1 MCGESTSRYDED
13 VFLWCCIRKTFFFG
27 VLSSRLSTLFVLM
40 GARGRTTPE
49 QGQGHSS
56 MKKPKQTLAL
66 FYCQNTPESGEKD
79 RQALE
84 EEYGGRLKL
93 FPLPCGGRLEPLHLL
108 RALEEF
114 ADAVYV
120 ITCPEGA
127 CRYFEGNL
135 RARKRAESGSSFRIR
150 DRAGKGEGGDRG
162 QQQGSPQVPRRT
174 NRRNHGKDQTPQR
187 LTCSQHS
194 QRKRKKRG
202 EPS

>member
-1 MCGESTSRYDED
+1 
-13 VFLWCCIRKTFFFG
+13 
-27 VLSSRLSTLFVLM
+27 
-40 GARGRTTPE
+40 
-49 QGQGHSS
+49 

-84 EEYGGRLKL
+84 EEYGGRLRL

-135 RARKRAESGSSFRIR
+135 RARKRADVAAQSISAIRLEKERVGIVVNSKDHLKSLAELTAEIMERIKPIS
-150 DRAGKGEGGDRG
+150 ASPVLSTLKTKGRIEI
-162 QQQGSPQVPRRT
+162 T
-174 NRRNHGKDQTPQR
+174 F
-187 LTCSQHS
+187 
-194 QRKRKKRG
+194 
-202 EPS
+202 